1 MGRYIVFALALLL
14 AISCGGRKKAAAP
27 VCRMTGIFLR
37 YISLG
42 EKPQANFCAAL
53 KLSRLLTYSRAF
65 VPKNSPFREQTFVF
79 PVFVPKNARKREQNY
94 QPAGRGGSP
103 LTALYGPYGPSI

>member
-1 MGRYIVFALALLL
+1 MKIITRSILFCALLL

-65 VPKNSPFREQTFVF
+65 VPKNSPFWEQTFVF
-79 PVFVPKNARKREQNY
+79 PVFVPKN
-94 QPAGRGGSP
+94 G
-103 LTALYGPYGPSI
+103 

>member
-1 MGRYIVFALALLL
+1 MGRHIVFALVLLL
-14 AISCGGRKKAAAP
+14 AVSCGGRKKAAAP

-65 VPKNSPFREQTFVF
+65 VPKNG
-79 PVFVPKNARKREQNY
+79 RKREQNY
-94 QPAGRGGSP
+94 QPSGRGGSP